1 MSTKRKATGVKKNV
15 FRSAYNLGNEDY
27 SESFTDGMTEQHH
40 TDSCDINKILAQFM
54 ETGIMPQTKA
64 NPQYGDVST
73 VDFQE
78 MQNTLANAKT
88 LFEELPEHVK
98 DHFNNEM
105 HTFLNFAENPDNL
118 PQMEEWGLALKNER
132 LAQAVQTEAGQI
144 SPGVTPSKSEALPGE
159 TPRREDLSAGKP
171 QSGAAE
177 QLST

>member
-64 NPQYGDVST
+64 NTQYADVSE
-73 VDFQE
+73 VNFQD
-78 MQNTLANAKT
+78 MQNTLATAKT
-88 LFEELPEHVK
+88 LFEELPEQVK
-98 DHFNNEM
+98 EKFNNEM
-105 HTFLNFAENPDNL
+105 HTFLHFAENPDNL
-118 PQMEEWGLALKNER
+118 QEMEEMGLAVKNER
-132 LAQAVQTEAGQI
+132 LAQALQAEAGQI